1 LLLRKRLQNK
11 NSFAETRAGGT
22 GFELGGAPTRVEL
35 GERKGIKFD
44 FGKAEL
50 IDHRAQESR
59 RGKSA
64 IYKLTAGCD
73 VEVELQFELAKLLG
87 DSDCKLY
94 YHPLSSM
101 R

>member
-1 LLLRKRLQNK
+1 VGQV
-11 NSFAETRAGGT
+11 
-22 GFELGGAPTRVEL
+22 FELGGAPTRVEL
-35 GERKGIKFD
+35 GVRKGIEFD

-50 IDHRAQESR
+50 IGYRAQESR
-59 RGKSA
+59 PGKSA

-73 VEVELQFELAKLLG
+73 MELGLQFELAKSLG
-87 DSDCKLY
+87 DTDCKLY